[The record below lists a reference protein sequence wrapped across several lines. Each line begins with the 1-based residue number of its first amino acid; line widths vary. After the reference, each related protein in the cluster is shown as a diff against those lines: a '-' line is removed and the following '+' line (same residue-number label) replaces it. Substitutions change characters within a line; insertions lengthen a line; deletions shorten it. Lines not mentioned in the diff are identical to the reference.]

1 MICIDGILDQIVN
14 LMMQKDKLV
23 FLSSHKLFVVLTVTY
38 HSEIINHMINIES
51 LKVLTEFLNSTNP
64 ETV

>member
-1 MICIDGILDQIVN
+1 MICIDSILDQIVN

-23 FLSSHKLFVVLTVTY
+23 FLSSHKLFVVLTVTD